1 MSSARL
7 AAVTMPSGSFRSP
20 RARTRDAID
29 TETGAFLMRTNGRGK
44 GGLPKFV
51 LIKPNKSVEERGG
64 LFTPYDWDDKNR
76 KFIRAWTLREA
87 IEIGNKRL
95 ERM

>member
-1 MSSARL
+1 MLQLIEQVITDPIQRL
-7 AAVTMPSGSFRSP
+7 FCQW
-20 RARTRDAID
+20 DAID

-64 LFTPYDWDDKNR
+64 LITTYDWDDKNR

>member
-1 MSSARL
+1 ML
-7 AAVTMPSGSFRSP
+7 QLIEQVITDPIQHLFCQW
-20 RARTRDAID
+20 DAID

-64 LFTPYDWDDKNR
+64 LFTTYDWDDKNR

>member
-1 MSSARL
+1 MLQLIEQVTTDPIQRL
-7 AAVTMPSGSFRSP
+7 FCQW
-20 RARTRDAID
+20 DAID

>member
-1 MSSARL
+1 L
-7 AAVTMPSGSFRSP
+7 VTGQAAS
-20 RARTRDAID
+20 
-29 TETGAFLMRTNGRGK
+29 EGAFLMRTNGRGK
-44 GGLPKFV
+44 GGLPRFV

-64 LFTPYDWDDKNR
+64 LFTTYDWDDKDR

>member
-1 MSSARL
+1 MLQLIEQVITDPIQRL
-7 AAVTMPSGSFRSP
+7 FCQW
-20 RARTRDAID
+20 DAID